1 MVNIYLNGKKK
12 DIEEG
17 MNISDLL
24 FVNRIRPEVV
34 VVEVNEKIIE
44 RNKYK
49 DTILIADDKV
59 EFVYYM
65 GGGERKLGRV
75 KHVLEFIDNTPL
87 IKLNKVVEPKTAAI
101 LAKAEF
107 IL

>member
-65 GGGERKLGRV
+65 GGGERELGLV
-75 KHVLEFIDNTPL
+75 KHVLEFIG
-87 IKLNKVVEPKTAAI
+87 NKYT
-101 LAKAEF
+101 F
-107 IL
+107 D